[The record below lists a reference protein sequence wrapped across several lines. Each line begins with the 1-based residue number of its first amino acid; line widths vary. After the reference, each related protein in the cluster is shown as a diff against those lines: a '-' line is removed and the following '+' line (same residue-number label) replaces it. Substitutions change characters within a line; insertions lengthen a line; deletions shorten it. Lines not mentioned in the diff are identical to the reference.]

1 MEGAQ
6 IVASS
11 LTVLGLSSSLWE
23 WLLFFISHLI
33 VMQPWK
39 EKTEHEDHHQHTWKT
54 KQESKPRPAGGRAGT
69 TCLGIAVASE
79 EAQGASAH
87 LTWREPLGLSHL
99 FCKVAGL
106 LPCLKGGLGGRS
118 SQHFE
123 VFVVLKWSTQRL
135 RKGTNLW

>member
-39 EKTEHEDHHQHTWKT
+39 EKTEHEDHHQHTYRR
-54 KQESKPRPAGGRAGT
+54 SKPVYYKKLIEEFVKARKVQRKCQRWVKQCSCEAPSCIGQKGDECSQQVDAK
-69 TCLGIAVASE
+69 LGSD
-79 EAQGASAH
+79 
-87 LTWREPLGLSHL
+87 
-99 FCKVAGL
+99 L
-106 LPCLKGGLGGRS
+106 L
-118 SQHFE
+118 E
-123 VFVVLKWSTQRL
+123 VQ
-135 RKGTNLW
+135 